1 MGQVW
6 RAHDSQ
12 TNRVVALKVL
22 PERSADDEMLRER
35 FRRECRAVAQL
46 NDPHVIPIH
55 DFGDLDGR
63 LFLNMR
69 LIDGDDLRSVIR
81 SEGALPPQRA
91 VAIVGQVA
99 AALQSAHDAGLVHR
113 DVKPSNILLGADD
126 FAYLIDFGIA
136 HATDD
141 HTLTS
146 AGATIGT
153 FDYLAPEAIG
163 TEVRTDA
170 RVDVYALACVLYEC
184 LIGRPPFSNAS
195 GMKGLIANHLHTP
208 PPRPSASE
216 ADVPAAFDAVVA
228 RGMAKDPDDRYQS
241 ARELAAA
248 ARAALSDSA
257 TTAVGTITA
266 PRKRNKLSRKTIGM
280 LAAATV
286 VAVAAAVGVTVWTSR
301 DASDRGHP
309 VAASPTASA
318 TSAAPAPAPAP
329 DNPNNLSADE
339 IDLLKLAWNGAY
351 NRASCHHVDTVGL
364 AKAVITCD
372 ANPSTGAPDATFT
385 SFVSPDQ
392 LHAFFSNYTSL
403 VNATN
408 CPGDPPGLDGP
419 AKQPGGKVVG
429 RRACY
434 PGVGRDPLPS
444 TTVTHEPTLVMA
456 DFHWSSLGGA
466 DGLYQFVYADATD
479 GGLPDQP
486 SDPDFFTPA
495 DLDLLSRFSGAFR
508 SMASYTTANCRHM
521 DPPNGTKVQ
530 LYCSSNPQTG
540 YPNLSVVGAELGTL
554 RAAFD
559 LSQRQHGSGCTPGSA
574 PANEAWVLDGH
585 EVGHYT
591 CLTEAASGT
600 PAAAIEATNEDRLW
614 AAEFQADDERF
625 PYPVPRNA
633 KELLAWFT
641 DASA

>member
-1 MGQVW
+1 MGRVW

-46 NDPHVIPIH
+46 TDPHVIPIH

-99 AALQSAHDAGLVHR
+99 AALQSVHDAGLVHR

-170 RVDVYALACVLYEC
+170 RMDVYALACVLYEC
-184 LIGRPPFSNAS
+184 LTGRPPFSNAS

-216 ADVPAAFDAVVA
+216 ADVAAAFDAVVA
-228 RGMAKDPDDRYQS
+228 KGMAKDPDDRYQS
-241 ARELAAA
+241 AREL
-248 ARAALSDSA
+248 
-257 TTAVGTITA
+257 
-266 PRKRNKLSRKTIGM
+266 
-280 LAAATV
+280 
-286 VAVAAAVGVTVWTSR
+286 AVAAAVGVTVWTSR

-444 TTVTHEPTLVMA
+444 TTVTHEPTPVMA
-456 DFHWSSLGGA
+456 DFHWSGQGG

-508 SMASYTTANCRHM
+508 SMASYTTANCRHI

-530 LYCSSNPQTG
+530 LYCSSNPRTG
-540 YPNLSVVGAELGTL
+540 YPNVSVVGAELGTL

-585 EVGHYT
+585 EVGRYT

-600 PAAAIEATNEDRLW
+600 PVAAIEATNEDRLW